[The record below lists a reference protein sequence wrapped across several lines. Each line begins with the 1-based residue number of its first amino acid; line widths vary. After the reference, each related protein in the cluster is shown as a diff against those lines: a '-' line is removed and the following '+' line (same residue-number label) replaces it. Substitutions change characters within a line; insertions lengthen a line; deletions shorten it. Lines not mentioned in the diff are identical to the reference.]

1 MKVLQICLK
10 PPFPEV
16 DGGCKAM
23 NAFTQGF
30 IDNDIDLKV
39 LTISTVKH
47 PFLKGSMSEEYL
59 QKTNIEH
66 VFVDTKVKVVKALGN
81 LASSKSYNVERFYNK
96 SFEQLIVKTIKE
108 ADFDVVLLESL
119 YVSKYVTAIRAC
131 SKAKIVFRAHNIE
144 SELWKR
150 NATDQKGIKKLYVNS
165 LVKKL
170 VNYEKGSLN
179 SFDGIAAITAKDI
192 TLLEQMGCNI
202 PVAVFPFGINIA
214 DYQLKENRSGKQVFH
229 IGSMD
234 WTPNQKG
241 IKWFLTNVWNNVIK
255 EFPTAELNLAG
266 RQMPD
271 WIKSKKLS
279 KLNVLGEVDSAID
292 FINDNNIMVV
302 PLLTG
307 GGMRVKIIEGMALGK
322 IVIATTIAAEGI
334 NYTNNKNIVIA
345 DSPQEMT
352 AAIVY
357 YLNNTQKQI
366 EIGKQ
371 ARELMEQDYDNKNI
385 VANLLTF
392 FKKIQA

>member
-23 NAFTQGF
+23 NAITQGF

-214 DYQLKENRSGKQVFH
+214 DYQLKENRSGK
-229 IGSMD
+229 
-234 WTPNQKG
+234 
-241 IKWFLTNVWNNVIK
+241 
-255 EFPTAELNLAG
+255 
-266 RQMPD
+266 
-271 WIKSKKLS
+271 
-279 KLNVLGEVDSAID
+279 
-292 FINDNNIMVV
+292 
-302 PLLTG
+302 
-307 GGMRVKIIEGMALGK
+307 
-322 IVIATTIAAEGI
+322 
-334 NYTNNKNIVIA
+334 
-345 DSPQEMT
+345 
-352 AAIVY
+352 
-357 YLNNTQKQI
+357 
-366 EIGKQ
+366 
-371 ARELMEQDYDNKNI
+371 
-385 VANLLTF
+385 
-392 FKKIQA
+392 

>member
-1 MKVLQICLK
+1 MRVLQICLK

-47 PFLKGSMSEEYL
+47 PFLKESMSDEYL

-66 VFVDTKVKVVKALGN
+66 FFVDTKVKVVKALGN

-96 SFEQLIVKTIKE
+96 AFEQLIVKTIKE

-119 YVSKYVTAIRAC
+119 YVSKYVAAIRSC

-179 SFDGIAAITAKDI
+179 SFDGIAAITVKDK

-234 WTPNQKG
+234 WSPNQIG
-241 IKWFLTNVWNNVIK
+241 IKWLLDNVWGDVLKMNTEAYK
-255 EFPTAELNLAG
+255 NL
-266 RQMPD
+266 PD
-271 WIKSKKLS
+271 KLS
-279 KLNVLGEVDSAID
+279 CQNAKCSPGFA
-292 FINDNNIMVV
+292 
-302 PLLTG
+302 
-307 GGMRVKIIEGMALGK
+307 KI
-322 IVIATTIAAEGI
+322 
-334 NYTNNKNIVIA
+334 
-345 DSPQEMT
+345 
-352 AAIVY
+352 
-357 YLNNTQKQI
+357 
-366 EIGKQ
+366 
-371 ARELMEQDYDNKNI
+371 
-385 VANLLTF
+385 
-392 FKKIQA
+392 